1 MVTFDLQLFGGGKGG
16 SSVHYTQAQVP
27 QATPEERELQAQQVA
42 WAKKTQPS
50 AELLLNMGSNALK
63 EQQVN
68 PNPNWQG
75 LYNAAQKATGENVNL
90 VNSLTPQVQQ
100 AASGVGKNNG
110 VLGSMMGQAVN
121 TMAQGNKELEGR
133 YNSAI
138 TDNTGRMGSL
148 LQGQLPSQ
156 YADARRQAL
165 QSDLNSTVGNTLS
178 GLASRGIINSSQA
191 DRAFNGIS
199 RNASDTLARNY
210 TGDMNT
216 AAGLAGQA
224 FNSELSGINGIA
236 GLRGDTYRN
245 QMQGYGQQADLNQN
259 NFANQLQGVSTLSQ
273 LANQRQQF
281 AMSPIET
288 AATAQEASIN
298 VPMKYFAMATGQNA
312 PTSELLRQMSSQRYS
327 VATPAQAVVEQ
338 GGGGFFGGLMS
349 GLGGF
354 FCFVADTDIATTTG
368 AKKIIEV
375 KPGDVVIT
383 VAGVNTVK
391 ALHETGTQPIV
402 RICTPHCEV
411 DTTAGER
418 VMTIVGMKRIEE
430 VSVDDCIMTVHGYEP
445 VKSIIDTGRREQTYE
460 LEVSGDGCFYANGI
474 LAEGFTAE
482 EVRRL
487 KEIVGTEEVTE
498 EKTTVTRRRRK
509 KVAE

>member
-16 SSVHYTQAQVP
+16 GVSYTKAQVP
-27 QATPEERELQAQQVA
+27 EATPEERALQAQQVE

-50 AELLLNMGSNALK
+50 AELLLNMGTKALK

-75 LYNAAQKATGENVNL
+75 LYNAAQQATGENVNL
-90 VNSLTPQVQQ
+90 VNGLTPQVQQ
-100 AASGVGKNNG
+100 AASDVGKSNSA
-110 VLGSMMGQAVN
+110 LGSMMGQAVN

-133 YNSAI
+133 YNSAMAS
-138 TDNTGRMGSL
+138 NTERRGSL

-165 QSDLNSTVGNTLS
+165 QNDLNGTVGNTLS

-191 DRAFNGIS
+191 DSAFNSIS

-210 TGDMNT
+210 TSDMNT

-224 FNSELSGINGIA
+224 FNSDLSGINGIA

-259 NFANQLQGVSTLSQ
+259 NFANRLQGVSSLSQ

-288 AATAQEASIN
+288 AATAQEAAIN

-312 PTSELLRQMSSQRYS
+312 PTSDLLRQMSSQRYS

-349 GLGGF
+349 GLGSY
-354 FCFVADTDIATTTG
+354 FCFTVDTDIATTTG
-368 AKKIIEV
+368 AKKITAI

-391 ALHETGTQPIV
+391 ALHETGIHPIV

-418 VMTIVGMKRIEE
+418 VMTMTGMKRIEE

-445 VKSIIDTGRREQTYE
+445 VKAITDTGRMEPTYE

-474 LAEGFTAE
+474 LAEGFTEE

-487 KEIVGTEEVTE
+487 KESVGMAE
-498 EKTTVTRRRRK
+498 EKKQAVTRRRRK
-509 KVAE
+509 KVTE